1 METSGSLSQKNNLYP
16 LVDFLNSVQPLSAG
30 AQKLILRDSFPLKV
44 EKKRFILK
52 PGAVSQYFYFI
63 VKGVVQGYIKD
74 NGRAVTT
81 WIMQENEIAGSF
93 RTLGTD
99 HPCDEYLQALEDCE
113 LIVIP
118 VATTE
123 YLFDHYPESNAIARR
138 LWEFKYRQA
147 EERAYLARISN
158 ATKRYN
164 RFMEIF
170 PGLADRISLKYIASH
185 LGMTLETLSRI
196 RSRQQ
201 KAEGQQT
208 AEKTAR

>member
-1 METSGSLSQKNNLYP
+1 MKTSALPQKINQVHP
-16 LVDFLNSVQPLSAG
+16 LIDFLDSVQPLSAG
-30 AQKLILRDSFPLKV
+30 AKKILLRDSSQMTV

-52 PGAVSQYFYFI
+52 PGAASQNFYFI
-63 VKGVVQGYIKD
+63 VKGVVQGFVKE
-74 NGRAVTT
+74 NGRSITT

-93 RTLGTD
+93 RTVGTGE
-99 HPCDEYLQALEDCE
+99 PCNEYVQALEDSQ
-113 LIVIP
+113 LIVLP

-123 YLFDHYPESNAIARR
+123 YMFDHYPESNVIARR

-147 EERAYLARISN
+147 EERAYLVRISN

-164 RFMEIF
+164 RFIEIY

-201 KAEGQQT
+201 RAAE
-208 AEKTAR
+208 